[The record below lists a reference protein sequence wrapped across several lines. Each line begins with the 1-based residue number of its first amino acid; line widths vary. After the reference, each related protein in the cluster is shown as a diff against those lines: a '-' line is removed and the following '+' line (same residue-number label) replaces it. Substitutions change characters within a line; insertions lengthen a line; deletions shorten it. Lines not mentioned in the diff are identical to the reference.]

1 MRMMQGDV
9 VAGRARLSGTFSFVC
24 NQMAIAVVAGAGR
37 LPPGAGRLP
46 TGGLAS
52 LPALRAFLEKGLQ
65 RVEFAPSASGV
76 AGSRGS
82 LAWAQA
88 ETLY

>member
-9 VAGRARLSGTFSFVC
+9 VAGRARLSGTFSFIC

-37 LPPGAGRLP
+37 PPA
-46 TGGLAS
+46 GGLAS